1 MASGREVSHQSISA
15 HLVEWFKALEVNDE
29 KVLYKRCE
37 QILGESRK
45 LTKTKFKEFRE
56 CIDKVS
62 QPTWENFLRR
72 CRDKEYEKTRG
83 RVTVKKSTVAK
94 LDELRDE
101 LRLDSNDALI
111 LKLIETYEI
120 SKTSV
125 KVHKPKLKPKKKT
138 SLSSRSNNKRQKIT
152 PEEGLNF
159 VFDELD

>member
-125 KVHKPKLKPKKKT
+125 EVHKPKPKLKLRKKIASSNRSKAKRLKAT
-138 SLSSRSNNKRQKIT
+138 MDEDLS
-152 PEEGLNF
+152 
-159 VFDELD
+159 FDLD

>member
-1 MASGREVSHQSISA
+1 MASGRKVACKFIST
-15 HLVEWFKALEVNDE
+15 HLVEWFKALEVNNE
-29 KVLYKRCE
+29 QALNKRCK

-45 LTKTKFKEFRE
+45 LTKTKFEEFRE

-72 CRDKEYEKTRG
+72 CRDKEYEKNRG
-83 RVTVKKSTVAK
+83 RVTVKKTTVAK

-111 LKLIETYEI
+111 LKLIEAYQ
-120 SKTSV
+120 TSEPAEV
-125 KVHKPKLKPKKKT
+125 QKPSQKPKKKT

>member
-1 MASGREVSHQSISA
+1 MASGRKVSPQFISA
-15 HLVEWFKALEVNDE
+15 HLVEWLKALEVNDE

-45 LTKTKFKEFRE
+45 LTKTKFEEFQE

-125 KVHKPKLKPKKKT
+125 EAHKPKLKLRKKIASSNRSKAKRLKAT
-138 SLSSRSNNKRQKIT
+138 MDEDLS
-152 PEEGLNF
+152 
-159 VFDELD
+159 FDLD